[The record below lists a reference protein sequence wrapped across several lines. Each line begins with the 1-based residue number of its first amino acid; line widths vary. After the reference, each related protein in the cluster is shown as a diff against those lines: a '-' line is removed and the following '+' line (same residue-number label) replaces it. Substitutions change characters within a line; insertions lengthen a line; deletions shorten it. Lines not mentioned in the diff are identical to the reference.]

1 MENQSTPKI
10 FKKNILVF
18 LSYWKL
24 MLILVLF
31 FVSIAFFYIRYSTR
45 IYSAS
50 VTILVNDPT
59 SGGSNTE
66 LSAFSDKFSIYNQ
79 NKINLSNELNILSSS
94 EIVYNTIKDLKL
106 NITYFSD
113 GNIKSEEL
121 YHVSP
126 ITLQPIKPTVFENE
140 YYGFIIKQIG
150 NNFFELY
157 DADDELIG
165 KYQFNRI
172 ITHKTISFKIIKKNS
187 NYNFDRI
194 YINIVPINSLVSSY
208 KFRTLNQKIEETTIV
223 NITFSDSKTDRAKEY
238 LDCLVKNYEL
248 VSIKDKKKQLS
259 KTHDFV
265 LSRID
270 EIESKLGGVE
280 LKQTRF
286 RENTN
291 TASLSVETN
300 LELSKSEELITK
312 ITENLIQLDHIK
324 GLNQI
329 LINSELDYI
338 PSNIINISPILQS
351 QIFKYNDQLTE
362 RNNLIKGSKE
372 TLPTIVRMDSKLKSL
387 KGNIIQ
393 GIDGSIKLLESQNSS
408 LKSRLNNIQN
418 QLGDVPSKDD
428 QIGKSE
434 RSKNILSDMYRYLL
448 NKKEETSILLY
459 SISSNIKVLEPA
471 SSNYNPIYPSKKII
485 YFGAILL
492 ALFVSILYILIKE
505 VFDTR
510 LKNKNGLV
518 NKNNNFLFIGEI
530 VRNIDG
536 NIIRNI
542 NDRSVL
548 SESLRIVRSNIDFIL
563 KSNKKLKDN
572 VAKKIFVSST
582 VPKEGKTFISVNL
595 ALSYSQLNKKVLLLG
610 FDIRNPKLSSLI
622 QNINANTGI
631 TNYLVSDDDSIKKY
645 IQKSELGI
653 DIISSGVVPPNPT
666 ELLTSSKINSI
677 FEQLEKEYDYIIVDT
692 APIAIVSDTLL
703 LAEYSDLFVYIFR
716 HNYSDVRLI
725 TDLNENIE
733 MGKLKNVATILN
745 DVAFKSGYGYYG
757 DGSYGYGKKYGYSYG
772 NSENVKQ
779 NFLVKIINKLKFWK

>member
-10 FKKNILVF
+10 FKKNILIF
-18 LSYWKL
+18 LSYWKIVIL
-24 MLILVLF
+24 LILLF
-31 FVSIAFFYIRYSTR
+31 ISIAFFYIRYSTR
-45 IYSAS
+45 IYSSS

-59 SGGSNTE
+59 TGGSNTE
-66 LSAFSDKFSIYNQ
+66 VSAFSDKFSIYNQ

-121 YHVSP
+121 YHASP
-126 ITLQPIKPTVFENE
+126 ITLQPIKPADFENE

-157 DADDELIG
+157 DSDDELIG
-165 KYQFNRI
+165 RFQFNKI
-172 ITHKTISFKIIKKNS
+172 IVHKTISFKIIKKNS
-187 NYNFDRI
+187 NYNFDKI

-259 KTHDFV
+259 KTYDFV

-324 GLNQI
+324 ELNQI

-387 KGNIIQ
+387 KENIIQ
-393 GIDGSIKLLESQNSS
+393 GIEGSIKVLENQNSS

-418 QLGDVPSKDD
+418 QLGDVPFKDD

-459 SISSNIKVLEPA
+459 SISSNIKVIEPA
-471 SSNYNPIYPSKKII
+471 SSNYNPIYPAKKII
-485 YFGAILL
+485 YFAAILL

-510 LKNKNGLV
+510 LKNKNDLV

-530 VRNIDG
+530 VRTIDDD
-536 NIIRNI
+536 IIQNI

-563 KSNKKLKDN
+563 KSNKKLNDN
-572 VAKKIFVSST
+572 IAKKIFVSST
-582 VPKEGKTFISVNL
+582 VPKEGKTFVSVNL

-622 QNINANTGI
+622 QTINANTGI
-631 TNYLVSDDDSIKKY
+631 TNYLVSDDDSIKNY
-645 IQKSELGI
+645 VQKSELGI

-703 LAEYSDLFVYIFR
+703 LVEYSDLFVYIFR
-716 HNYSDVRLI
+716 HNYSDVRFVN
-725 TDLNENIE
+725 DLNENIE

-757 DGSYGYGKKYGYSYG
+757 NGSYGYGKKYGYSYG

>member
-10 FKKNILVF
+10 FKKNILIF

-24 MLILVLF
+24 VLLSILF
-31 FVSIAFFYIRYSTR
+31 FVSLAFFYIRYSTR
-45 IYSAS
+45 IYSAAI
-50 VTILVNDPT
+50 TILVNDPT

-66 LSAFSDKFSIYNQ
+66 LSVFSDKFSIYNQ
-79 NKINLSNELNILSSS
+79 NKINLSNELNILTSS
-94 EIVYNTIKDLKL
+94 EVIFNTIKELKL

-121 YHVSP
+121 YHASP
-126 ITLQPIKPTVFENE
+126 ISLQPVTPSVFENE

-150 NNFFELY
+150 TDFFELY
-157 DADDELIG
+157 DADNEIIG
-165 KYQFNRI
+165 KYQYDKI
-172 ITHKTISFKIIKKNS
+172 IKHKTISFKIIKKIS
-187 NYNFDRI
+187 NTKFDKI
-194 YINIVPINSLVSSY
+194 FINIVPINSLVGSY
-208 KFRTLNQKIEETTIV
+208 KFRTLNQKIEEATIV
-223 NITFSDSKTDRAKEY
+223 NITFSDSKADRAKEY
-238 LDCLVKNYEL
+238 LDCLIKNYEL

-259 KTHDFV
+259 KTYDFV

-324 GLNQI
+324 ELNQI

-362 RNNLIKGSKE
+362 RNNLVKGSKE
-372 TLPTIVRMDSKLKSL
+372 TLPTIVRMDSKLKFL
-387 KGNIIQ
+387 KENIIQ
-393 GIDGSIKLLESQNSS
+393 GIEGSIKILENQNIS
-408 LKSRLNNIQN
+408 LKSRLNNIEN
-418 QLGDVPSKDD
+418 QLNEVPFKDD

-434 RSKNILSDMYRYLL
+434 RNKNILSDMYRYLL

-459 SISSNIKVLEPA
+459 SISSNIRVIEPA
-471 SSNYNPIYPSKKII
+471 TSNYNPIFPAKKII
-485 YFGAILL
+485 YFAAIIL
-492 ALFVSILYILIKE
+492 ALFVSIVFILFKE

-510 LKNKNGLV
+510 LKNKSDLV

-530 VRNIDG
+530 VRTLDD
-536 NIIRNI
+536 NIIQNI

-563 KSNKKLKDN
+563 KGNKKLKDN
-572 VAKKIFVSST
+572 VAKKIFVSSA

-622 QNINANTGI
+622 QTVNANKGI

-645 IQKSELGI
+645 VQKSELGI

-666 ELLTSSKINSI
+666 ELLTSPKINSI
-677 FEQLEKEYDYIIVDT
+677 FDQLEKEYDYIIVDT

-703 LAEYSDLFVYIFR
+703 LAEYSDLFVYVFR
-716 HNYSDVRLI
+716 HNYSDVRFV

-757 DGSYGYGKKYGYSYG
+757 NGSYGYGKKYGYSYG
-772 NSENVKQ
+772 NYDNIEQ
-779 NFLVKIINKLKFWK
+779 NFFLKIINKLKFWR

>member
-10 FKKNILVF
+10 FKKNILIF
-18 LSYWKL
+18 LSYWKIVIL
-24 MLILVLF
+24 LILLF
-31 FVSIAFFYIRYSTR
+31 ISIAFFYIRYSTR
-45 IYSAS
+45 IYSSS

-59 SGGSNTE
+59 TGGSNTE
-66 LSAFSDKFSIYNQ
+66 VSAFSDKFSIYNQ

-121 YHVSP
+121 YHASP

-165 KYQFNRI
+165 KYQYNKI
-172 ITHKTISFKIIKKNS
+172 IVHKTISFKIIKKNS
-187 NYNFDRI
+187 NYNFDKI
-194 YINIVPINSLVSSY
+194 YINIVPINSLVGSY

-238 LDCLVKNYEL
+238 LDCLIKNYEL
-248 VSIKDKKKQLS
+248 VSIKDKKKQLT
-259 KTHDFV
+259 KTYDFV

-324 GLNQI
+324 ELNQT

-393 GIDGSIKLLESQNSS
+393 GIEGSIKVLENQNSS

-418 QLGDVPSKDD
+418 QLGDVPFKDD

-471 SSNYNPIYPSKKII
+471 SSNYNPIYPAKKII
-485 YFGAILL
+485 YFAAILI
-492 ALFVSILYILIKE
+492 ALLISILYILIKE
-505 VFDTR
+505 IFDTR
-510 LKNKNGLV
+510 LKNKNELII
-518 NKNNNFLFIGEI
+518 KNNNFLFLGEI
-530 VRNIDG
+530 VRTFDE
-536 NIIRNI
+536 NIIHYI

-548 SESLRIVRSNIDFIL
+548 SESFRILRSNIDFVL
-563 KSNKKLKDN
+563 KSNKILNEN
-572 VAKKIFVSST
+572 VARKIFVSST
-582 VPKEGKTFISVNL
+582 VPKEGKTFVSVNL

-622 QNINANTGI
+622 QTINTNSGI

-645 IQKSELGI
+645 VQKSELGI
-653 DIISSGVVPPNPT
+653 DVISSGVVPPNPT
-666 ELLTSSKINSI
+666 ELLTSPKINSI

-716 HNYSDVRLI
+716 HNYSDVRFI

-757 DGSYGYGKKYGYSYG
+757 NGSYGYGKKYGYSYG

>member
-1 MENQSTPKI
+1 
-10 FKKNILVF
+10 
-18 LSYWKL
+18 
-24 MLILVLF
+24 
-31 FVSIAFFYIRYSTR
+31 
-45 IYSAS
+45 
-50 VTILVNDPT
+50 
-59 SGGSNTE
+59 
-66 LSAFSDKFSIYNQ
+66 
-79 NKINLSNELNILSSS
+79 
-94 EIVYNTIKDLKL
+94 
-106 NITYFSD
+106 
-113 GNIKSEEL
+113 
-121 YHVSP
+121 
-126 ITLQPIKPTVFENE
+126 
-140 YYGFIIKQIG
+140 
-150 NNFFELY
+150 
-157 DADDELIG
+157 
-165 KYQFNRI
+165 
-172 ITHKTISFKIIKKNS
+172 
-187 NYNFDRI
+187 
-194 YINIVPINSLVSSY
+194 
-208 KFRTLNQKIEETTIV
+208 
-223 NITFSDSKTDRAKEY
+223 
-238 LDCLVKNYEL
+238 
-248 VSIKDKKKQLS
+248 
-259 KTHDFV
+259 V

-393 GIDGSIKLLESQNSS
+393 GIDGSIKVLESQNSS

-418 QLGDVPSKDD
+418 QLGDVPFKDD

-530 VRNIDG
+530 VRTIDDD
-536 NIIRNI
+536 IIQNI

-563 KSNKKLKDN
+563 KSNKKLNDN
-572 VAKKIFVSST
+572 IAKKIFVSST
-582 VPKEGKTFISVNL
+582 VPKEGKTFVSVNL

-622 QNINANTGI
+622 QTINANTGI

-645 IQKSELGI
+645 VQKSELGI

-716 HNYSDVRLI
+716 HNYSDVRFI

-733 MGKLKNVATILN
+733 RGKLKNVATILN

-757 DGSYGYGKKYGYSYG
+757 NGSYGYGKKYGYSYG